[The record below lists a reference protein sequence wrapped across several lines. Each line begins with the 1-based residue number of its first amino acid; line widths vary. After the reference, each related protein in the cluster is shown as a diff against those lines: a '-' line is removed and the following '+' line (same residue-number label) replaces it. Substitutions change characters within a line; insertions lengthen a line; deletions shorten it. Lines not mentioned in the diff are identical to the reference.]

1 VTADGLL
8 LLLLSFAQIWL
19 FDFEF
24 ISRPGELPDILCLC
38 ARELRTGRIIR
49 LWRDG
54 PGDPRW
60 RLPPYDTGA
69 DSVFVCFV
77 ANAECLCHLTLG
89 WPLPRNVLDLSP
101 IFRAYINGRTP
112 PAEGK
117 GLIGAL
123 SHFGLSN
130 IGGRRKDVM
139 RTRIMRGRPF
149 DLDEQSAISNY
160 CMSDIDGLS
169 LLLPKLLSHVEA

>member
-1 VTADGLL
+1 VTVDELP
-8 LLLLSFAQIWL
+8 FAQIWPV
-19 FDFEF
+19 DFEF
-24 ISRPGELPDILCLC
+24 ITEPGELPDIVCLC
-38 ARELRTGRIIR
+38 AREWRTGRTIR
-49 LWRDG
+49 QWRDG
-54 PGDPRW
+54 LADTRW
-60 RLPPYDTGA
+60 TLPPYDIGA
-69 DSVFVCFV
+69 NSLFVCFV

-130 IGGRRKDVM
+130 IGGRRKDAM
-139 RTRIMRGRPF
+139 HARILEGRPF
-149 DLDEQSAISNY
+149 SEDEKAQILAY
-160 CMSDIDGLS
+160 CMSDVDALA
-169 LLLPKLLSHVEA
+169 LLLPKLLQNVEA